1 MHINDQGRNR
11 LDPKSKKW
19 TFIGYGENEFGYHL
33 WDNENQK
40 TIHSRDVIFNEI
52 VMYKDRNNT
61 HTSNPEQS
69 VPVYVEVHDVP
80 ETLIIESP

>member
-1 MHINDQGRNR
+1 
-11 LDPKSKKW
+11 
-19 TFIGYGENEFGYHL
+19 
-33 WDNENQK
+33 
-40 TIHSRDVIFNEI
+40 VIFNEI